1 VAIVAGMS
9 SWPSFLLVAVV
20 VSLTPGPATAT
31 IIRTSARFGRRPAL
45 AAIAGNSVGVLL
57 WASLSAVGVSS
68 LILASRVAYDVL
80 KFGGALVLVVLGVR
94 SLLHARRAAVEGS
107 VLAAD
112 AEVAEAAAD
121 RRGTRA
127 AGWRAGVLTGVA
139 NPKLAVFFVALFPQ
153 FLDPSAPVLPY
164 ALLMALVVVAVDV
177 VWFSTLAIAVDR
189 AGSLLRPRVNAWL
202 ERVAGG
208 VMVALGARLAVESG

>member
-1 VAIVAGMS
+1 MS

-31 IIRTSARFGRRPAL
+31 VIRMSARSGRRTAL
-45 AAIAGNSVGVLL
+45 AAVGGNSVGVLL
-57 WASLSAVGVSS
+57 WATLSAVGVSS

-80 KFGGALVLVVLGVR
+80 KLGGALVLVTLGVR
-94 SLLHARRAAVEGS
+94 SLLHARKSAVEAS
-107 VLAAD
+107 ALAAD
-112 AEVAEAAAD
+112 AEAAGSAG
-121 RRGTRA
+121 RGRGLA

-139 NPKLAVFFVALFPQ
+139 NPKLAVFFIALFPQ
-153 FLDPSAPVLPY
+153 FLDPDAPVLPW
-164 ALLMALVVVAVDV
+164 ALLMGLVVVAVDV

-189 AGSLLRPRVNAWL
+189 AGALLAPRVSAWM

-208 VMVALGARLAVESG
+208 VMVALGTRLAVESG

>member
-1 VAIVAGMS
+1 MN

-31 IIRTSARFGRRPAL
+31 IIRTSARSGRRTAL

-57 WASLSAVGVSS
+57 WAALSAVGVSS
-68 LILASRVAYDVL
+68 LILASQIAYDVL
-80 KFGGALVLVVLGVR
+80 KFGGALVLVTLGIR
-94 SLLHARRAAVEGS
+94 SLLHSRRAGEAMS
-107 VLAAD
+107 VQAAD
-112 AEVAEAAAD
+112 AAPDAASS
-121 RRGTRA
+121 RTVA

-139 NPKLAVFFVALFPQ
+139 NPKLAVFFIALFPQ
-153 FLDPSAPVLPY
+153 FLDPSDPVLPY

-177 VWFSTLAIAVDR
+177 VWFSTLALAVDR
-189 AGSLLRPRVNAWL
+189 AGALLRPRATAWM

>member
-1 VAIVAGMS
+1 MS
-9 SWPSFLLVAVV
+9 WLGFLLVAVV

-31 IIRTSARFGRRPAL
+31 IIRMSARSGRRSAL

-57 WASLSAVGVSS
+57 WATLSAVGVSS

-80 KFGGALVLVVLGVR
+80 KIGGALVLVTLGVR
-94 SLLHARRAAVEGS
+94 SLLHSRRAAVP
-107 VLAAD
+107 ARP
-112 AEVAEAAAD
+112 EA
-121 RRGTRA
+121 RA
-127 AGWRAGVLTGVA
+127 MVSGWRAGALTGIA

-153 FLDPSAPVLPY
+153 FLDPSDPVLPY

-189 AGSLLRPRVNAWL
+189 AGSFLRPRVNAWL

-208 VMVALGARLAVESG
+208 VMVALGVRLAVESG